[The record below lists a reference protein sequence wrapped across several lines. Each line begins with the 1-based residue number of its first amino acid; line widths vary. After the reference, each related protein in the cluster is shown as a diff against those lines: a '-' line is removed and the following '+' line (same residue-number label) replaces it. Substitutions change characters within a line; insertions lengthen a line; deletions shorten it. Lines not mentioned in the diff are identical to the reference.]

1 MNENVDY
8 QPKQPKGATKFLWWC
23 AGADAEIL
31 KYSSYSDHV
40 KYEGIGG
47 VVLATGFMAALS
59 MGFAMHTI
67 FGFLGITISVA
78 IAWALIVFNL
88 DRFIVS
94 STGKGDGDSSIS
106 GKEWLNAAPR
116 LFMAILLGLTI
127 SAPLETQIFSKEI
140 NREWNEVTT
149 QLSLKARFDMNNE
162 MNNDGDLLSLTKTTK
177 NDSTE
182 YSTLKNQ
189 FDSITNY
196 RIIVQKCSRTPCK
209 AHQPTIDYQNKL
221 EKDMI
226 SAKNSFINDTTK
238 LRVFK
243 NIRTEK
249 LQLLSDSVKKL
260 TPGFLDKVMMLE
272 RLSGDGKKITKY
284 DPQTG
289 EKILNK
295 NGMPDEIEIYGS
307 AFWPIWLVRLLFMI
321 IEIAPV
327 ILKLMLIKGPSDYMS
342 ENVNQILM
350 AKQGIDI
357 AHIVDEK
364 EQIHKVV
371 MHHNPRRINE
381 IIEHQNQK
389 ESENAKAAIDAF
401 AEKERERI
409 NKNPD
414 DFIKSTI

>member
-8 QPKQPKGATKFLWWC
+8 QPKQPKGGTKFLWWC

-67 FGFLGITISVA
+67 FGVWAITISIA
-78 IAWALIVFNL
+78 TAWALIVFNL

-106 GKEWLNAAPR
+106 GKEFLNALPR
-116 LFMAILLGLTI
+116 LLMAVLLGLTI
-127 SAPLETQIFSKEI
+127 SAPLETQIFSVEIKRSLEDTKRNNIQLKIGQMETKYSNLIKEKLTVKDQKKNKLESLEGQKKEYEDQIRAETRIGHCGPKCDALKEQQKKFIDETYNPALLEFQQSEKDYNDVITQKEI
-140 NREWNEVTT
+140 E
-149 QLSLKARFDMNNE
+149 LK
-162 MNNDGDLLSLTKTTK
+162 
-177 NDSTE
+177 
-182 YSTLKNQ
+182 Q
-189 FDSITNY
+189 IDSITMNE
-196 RIIVQKCSRTPCK
+196 
-209 AHQPTIDYQNKL
+209 PT
-221 EKDMI
+221 
-226 SAKNSFINDTTK
+226 
-238 LRVFK
+238 
-243 NIRTEK
+243 
-249 LQLLSDSVKKL
+249 
-260 TPGFLDKVMMLE
+260 GFLDEIMALEKLSSDDTEISTKDPVSNEIKKVKA
-272 RLSGDGKKITKY
+272 S
-284 DPQTG
+284 Q
-289 EKILNK
+289 
-295 NGMPDEIEIYGS
+295 S

-357 AHIVDEK
+357 AHIIDEK

-371 MHHNPRRINE
+371 MHHNPKRINE

-389 ESENAKAAIDAF
+389 ETENTKAAIDAF

-414 DFIKSTI
+414 DFIQPTT